1 MEDREKILFICVHNS
16 ARSQMAEAFT
26 RKFAGDRFEVES
38 AGLEPGE
45 INPLV
50 IKVME
55 EEGFD
60 LSKKETQSVFDLYKA
75 GKTYKYIITVCDR
88 SVEDQCPVFPGIAER
103 HNWPFPDPAA
113 VEGSEE
119 KKLEQVRYIRDM
131 IKVKVMEFLDVVKED
146 E

>member
-1 MEDREKILFICVHNS
+1 MEEREKILFICVHNS
-16 ARSQMAEAFT
+16 ARSQMAEGYA
-26 RKFAGDRFEVES
+26 RKFAGDRFDVES
-38 AGLEPGE
+38 AGLEPGG

-50 IKVME
+50 VEVMK

-60 LSKKETQSVFDLYKA
+60 LSQKETQSVFNLYKS

-88 SVEDQCPVFPGIAER
+88 SVEEQCPVFPGVAER

-113 VEGSEE
+113 AEGSREE
-119 KKLEQVRYIRDM
+119 QLQQVRHIRDM

-146 E
+146 G